1 MQLGMKVSDH
11 RVGVRFTRMDK
22 FVLSSLK
29 DIVERF
35 HSKNLSESSNAL
47 PACKAK
53 NLSQG
58 IIDSQI
64 AVRHLC
70 TRILLDGAGIR
81 EYWNAI
87 TVEECQECVFM
98 SAG

>member
-35 HSKNLSESSNAL
+35 HSKNLAD
-47 PACKAK
+47 
-53 NLSQG
+53 LS
-58 IIDSQI
+58 
-64 AVRHLC
+64 
-70 TRILLDGAGIR
+70 T
-81 EYWNAI
+81 
-87 TVEECQECVFM
+87 
-98 SAG
+98 